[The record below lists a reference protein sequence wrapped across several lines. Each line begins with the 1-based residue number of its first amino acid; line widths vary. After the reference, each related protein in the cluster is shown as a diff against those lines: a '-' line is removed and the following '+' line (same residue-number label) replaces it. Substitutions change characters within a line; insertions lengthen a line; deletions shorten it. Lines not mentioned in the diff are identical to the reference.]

1 MEVNES
7 QKIIINKI
15 KEILDYWET
24 TNNLN
29 SESQYKLIKRIF
41 NNEDFTEYVSSEISE
56 NLINILNILK
66 MIK

>member
-1 MEVNES
+1 MKVNES

-29 SESQYKLIKRIF
+29 NESQYKLIKRIF